1 MDRDLSDGWPYP
13 PFEQPGPDLLFDFSR
28 VLEYAKIRTVLQS
41 TLWAFRT
48 ENQYDG
54 EWSPLFRDQME
65 TTKATHRF
73 VFFRDQMEST
83 KAMHRFVFFRDQI
96 ESTKATHKFVFFADA
111 ILNFQYHPRFFFIS
125 SRVVEVLTGL

>member
-1 MDRDLSDGWPYP
+1 MDSLIHLLNN
-13 PFEQPGPDLLFDFSR
+13 PGPYLLFDFSR
-28 VLEYAKIRTVLQS
+28 LLEYAKIRTVLQS
-41 TLWAFRT
+41 TLGAFRT

-65 TTKATHRF
+65 STKARHRF
-73 VFFRDQMEST
+73 VFFR
-83 KAMHRFVFFRDQI
+83 
-96 ESTKATHKFVFFADA
+96 DA

>member
-1 MDRDLSDGWPYP
+1 MRYSVDRYLSDGWRYP
-13 PFEQPGPDLLFDFSR
+13 PLEQPGPDLLFDFSH
-28 VLEYAKIRTVLQS
+28 VLEYAEIRTVLQS

-73 VFFRDQMEST
+73 VFFRDQWSLL
-83 KAMHRFVFFRDQI
+83 R
-96 ESTKATHKFVFFADA
+96 
-111 ILNFQYHPRFFFIS
+111 PRTDLSSLGIS
-125 SRVVEVLTGL
+125 GVY

>member
-1 MDRDLSDGWPYP
+1 MDRDLSDGWRYP
-13 PFEQPGPDLLFDFSR
+13 PLEQPGQDLLFDFSR

-41 TLWAFRT
+41 RLGAFRT

-65 TTKATHRF
+65 STKATHRF

-83 KAMHRFVFFRDQI
+83 KATHRFVFFR
-96 ESTKATHKFVFFADA
+96 DA

>member
-1 MDRDLSDGWPYP
+1 MDRDLSDGWRYP
-13 PFEQPGPDLLFDFSR
+13 PLEEPGPDLLFDFSH

-41 TLWAFRT
+41 TLGAFRT

-65 TTKATHRF
+65 STKARHRF

-83 KAMHRFVFFRDQI
+83 KATHRFVFFR
-96 ESTKATHKFVFFADA
+96 DA
-111 ILNFQYHPRFFFIS
+111 ILNFQYHRRFFFIS

>member
-1 MDRDLSDGWPYP
+1 MDRDLSDGWRYP
-13 PFEQPGPDLLFDFSR
+13 PLEEPGPDLLFDFSR

-65 TTKATHRF
+65 STKARHRF
-73 VFFRDQMEST
+73 VFFRDQWSLL
-83 KAMHRFVFFRDQI
+83 R
-96 ESTKATHKFVFFADA
+96 
-111 ILNFQYHPRFFFIS
+111 PRTDLS
-125 SRVVEVLTGL
+125 SLGIKWSLLRPGTDLSSLEMQF